1 MQADMALSYSHHVE
15 GSLLGVQPRNQV
27 EHLTNSPSK
36 GLNLSCNF
44 CWLIW
49 ERVFDILRYQNY
61 FDYDRFFTHFSKFL
75 FFNFQLDYLNKLR
88 FSKENWKKL

>member
-36 GLNLSCNF
+36 GLNLSWNF
-44 CWLIW
+44 FLTS
-49 ERVFDILRYQNY
+49 EFIL
-61 FDYDRFFTHFSKFL
+61 
-75 FFNFQLDYLNKLR
+75 
-88 FSKENWKKL
+88 